1 MSKQRKPD
9 EGGAENSGN
18 TQRRQKSGAGSPS
31 KGKKVE

>member
-18 TQRRQKSGAGSPS
+18 TQTKRQSGAGSPS